1 MRATFT
7 AESQTHA
14 PERQERNHFLSPA
27 LDARIALKRAT
38 ESDMNVAVTRAA
50 EGFDR
55 RSFTVHDVRR
65 MIDTGIMDEDERVEL
80 VEGELVVMAAKGYT
94 HDLIKN
100 GLNLA
105 LARALPTDMIVGIEN
120 SIQFTDKTILE
131 PDLVVFKRSARAR
144 SEADFAYFERGNL
157 LLAIEVAVSSLNYDR
172 GLKARLYAR
181 YGVPELWVIDANER
195 ITWMHRDPNGDA
207 WSSITERGATDPLTT
222 PTLPGF
228 SVRLADID

>member
-27 LDARIALKRAT
+27 LDARIALKRGT

-55 RSFTVHDVRR
+55 RSFTVYDVRR

-80 VEGELVVMAAKGYT
+80 VEGELVVMAAKGYP
-94 HDLIKN
+94 HDLIKS

-105 LARALPTDMIVGIEN
+105 LARALPTDMIIGIEN

-195 ITWMHRDPNGDA
+195 IACMHRDPNGDA